1 MPQMYGAWR
10 PPKPQ
15 PCHTLQNY
23 ILQSLGVSVTTAV
36 PHCCALECVA
46 SFTRGTYIA
55 HRKWNCL
62 IVMQVWKRANGGH
75 KPPTLFTPSSPC
87 HQLRPLLPLRAQL
100 PHEVIRLL
108 ACPRR
113 HPPAHL
119 PHHRPEAEG
128 VCRRR
133 RPRLQQLRRGR
144 EAAPADSHR
153 GGGGLHNTPPLLAD
167 WKDQR
172 VTQPAR
178 KIVLAPLGLIN
189 DTKPLFLGASGVAPQ
204 NWQEAAQEP
213 NKKGRAEKK

>member
-1 MPQMYGAWR
+1 MRCPSPGLRKGGFMPQMYGAWR

-153 GGGGLHNTPPLLAD
+153 GGGASQHPTAVGRLEG
-167 WKDQR
+167 
-172 VTQPAR
+172 PACHTAR
-178 KIVLAPLGLIN
+178 EENRPRP
-189 DTKPLFLGASGVAPQ
+189 TWTHQ
-204 NWQEAAQEP
+204 
-213 NKKGRAEKK
+213 